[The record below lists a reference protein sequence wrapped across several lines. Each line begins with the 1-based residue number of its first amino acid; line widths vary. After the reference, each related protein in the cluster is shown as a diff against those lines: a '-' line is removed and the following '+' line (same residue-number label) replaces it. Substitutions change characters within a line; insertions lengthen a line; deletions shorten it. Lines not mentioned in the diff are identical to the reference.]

1 MAKAETWHPL
11 KPEDARNLT
20 AMLAQFNSRSPSGQ
34 KRMHMT
40 LYLWSRLWD
49 ERDGTPYF
57 SCSERTIAKECGVS
71 YKTAR
76 TFMAS
81 MEDDGWI
88 VRLECHKKG
97 KCIRRTFAW
106 LMDESAPQK
115 GRTLRPNYLQ
125 KGRSSAPL
133 DNEKRAHINMEHVNR
148 AVDTMTAPV
157 SADGVADNVLVNSA
171 TGEPYEP
178 ERVDPYEIRIPEW
191 MREQ

>member
-49 ERDGTPYF
+49 ERDGTPCF
-57 SCSERTIAKECGVS
+57 TCGGRTIAKECGVTHKAVREYLS
-71 YKTAR
+71 R
-76 TFMAS
+76 
-81 MEDDGWI
+81 MEEDGWI
-88 VRLECHKKG
+88 VRVSESGNGRYIK
-97 KCIRRTFAW
+97 RTFAW
-106 LMDESAPQK
+106 LVDDTVPLK
-115 GRTLRPNYLQ
+115 GHTPCRNYLQ
-125 KGRSSAPL
+125 KGHGGCAPGQG
-133 DNEKRAHINMEHVNR
+133 KKGTHNMEHVNS

-157 SADGVADNVLVNSA
+157 GADGAAADVLVNA
-171 TGEPYEP
+171 VTGEPYEP
-178 ERVDPYEIRIPEW
+178 EQVDPHEIRIPEW